1 MKNIYF
7 KLLTLVVLQVLWM
20 DANAQ
25 SEYISLETAQKVAA
39 EVHPITQQKILY
51 EQQYA
56 VSQESVKREDL
67 PQFSIN
73 GQYAYYSDV
82 IAPENPEAIQSG
94 LFPEIPH
101 NQWVASAN
109 VEYALY
115 DGGVKNKS
123 LDIEAAEF
131 QKQMLQAD
139 AQLFG
144 VKQTVT
150 NIYFQALSY
159 QEQEAL
165 ILDGA
170 IKELNNRLTELKS
183 LEANGVVLASDVD
196 HLNVELLKAEQ
207 SLLSVQAKK
216 KGALHALGVWLN
228 REDTWQT
235 IVLERP
241 QANMDLSLENNRP
254 ELDVYAA
261 QNQMLSSQ
269 SELMEVKNLPKVS
282 LFGSG
287 GYGAPNPYNFLL
299 VEGDGFYLAG
309 VKLAWAP
316 FDYGVTKRHKQE
328 IQIQQEVVLQEKENF
343 IKQVNAQVVQ
353 LEANI
358 VQMQQMIEKDKA
370 IIAIQTK
377 NLNRAKSQFEN
388 GVITSSQY
396 ATAVN
401 ELTEAQLNLSNHEL
415 SLLQAEYTLKI
426 TLGNL

>member
-1 MKNIYF
+1 MKNIYLKTVCWIVSCF
-7 KLLTLVVLQVLWM
+7 GWTTSWAQAEVITLEM
-20 DANAQ
+20 AQ
-25 SEYISLETAQKVAA
+25 TVAA
-39 EVHPITQQKILY
+39 DVHPITQQKILY

-56 VSQESVKREDL
+56 LGQESVKREDL

-73 GQYAYYSDV
+73 GQYAYFSDV
-82 IAPENPEAIQSG
+82 IAPENPEAVQAG

-101 NQWVASAN
+101 NQWVATAN

-115 DGGVKNKS
+115 DGGVKKRS
-123 LDIEAAEF
+123 LEIEAAEY
-131 QKQMLQAD
+131 QKQMMQAD

-150 NIYFQALSY
+150 NMYFQALSY
-159 QEQEAL
+159 QEQEVL
-165 ILDGA
+165 ITDGA
-170 IKELNNRLTELKS
+170 IKELNNRLSEMES
-183 LEANGVVLASDVD
+183 LLANGVVLASDVD
-196 HLNVELLKAEQ
+196 HLKVELLKAEQ

-228 REDTWQT
+228 KGDSWEQ

-254 ELDVYAA
+254 ELSVYTA

-269 SELMEVKNLPKVS
+269 SELMEVKNLPQLS
-282 LFGSG
+282 LFGTG
-287 GYGAPNPYNFLL
+287 GYGAPNPYNFFL
-299 VEGDGFYLAG
+299 VDGDAFYVAG
-309 VKLAWAP
+309 VKLAWTP
-316 FDYGVTKRHKQE
+316 FDYGVTKRHQQE
-328 IQIQQEVVLQEKENF
+328 LEIQQEVVIQEKENF
-343 IKQVNAQVVQ
+343 VKQVNAQVVQ

-377 NLNRAKSQFEN
+377 NLTRSESQFEN

-396 ATAVN
+396 TTAVN